1 MKYQESITK
10 LEEILQQLD
19 DSELGVDELAEKVEE
34 ASKLLKSCQNILLD
48 TEKKVNKTLAEIEDN
63 VE

>member
-34 ASKLLKSCQNILLD
+34 ASKLLKSCQSILLD
-48 TEKKVNKTLAEIEDN
+48 TEKKVNKTLSEIEDN
-63 VE
+63 A

>member
-34 ASKLLKSCQNILLD
+34 ASKLLKSCQSILLD

-63 VE
+63 T

>member
-34 ASKLLKSCQNILLD
+34 ASKLLKSCQSILLD

-63 VE
+63 V

>member
-34 ASKLLKSCQNILLD
+34 ASRLLKSCQSILLD

-63 VE
+63 A

>member
-34 ASKLLKSCQNILLD
+34 ASKLLKSCQSILLD

-63 VE
+63 A